1 MANYTGKRLD
11 GRYEVGELVGIGGMA
26 NVYKAYDHK
35 TGLTVAVKI
44 LKEDLAA
51 NEEFLR
57 RFRNESKAV
66 SLLSHPNI
74 VKVYDVNFTDK
85 INYIVMEYIDGIT
98 LKEYIEQSGALPY
111 KEALHFTVQI
121 LRALGHAHD
130 NGIVH
135 RDIKPHNIMLL
146 RDGSIKVTD
155 FGIAKFARAKVDTV
169 QDKAI
174 GSVHYIS
181 PEQARGEATGPG
193 ADIYSTGV
201 VLYEMLSGTLPFE
214 ADSAVSVAIKQIEA
228 QPESLRKINPSIP
241 EGLVDITERAMQKN
255 VKMRY
260 QSTAEMLKDISE
272 FRKNPSIHFEYK
284 YLSGPEAPVIK
295 NTGKTRK
302 NTVKKPNLGNT
313 LKEMLKKYLAE
324 PPNDEKGSDENMKS
338 PLIPALAGVAAAFVL
353 GTGIF
358 VFSLVSINSPFE
370 KTEDVVVPDLVGLKY
385 DVVKSSVNYEN
396 FIIEVDGTAEYND
409 EYERGEIFEQKPA
422 AGRTVKSGSKVVV
435 RVSAGVE
442 IITLPD
448 FVGEEATSV
457 FGKIR
462 ALGLDYTQ
470 ADVFSATVPSGFVV
484 STDPGKGSE
493 LKAGD
498 TVSVR
503 VSMGPDNKVV
513 QVPDLGGLSLEEA
526 RAALSEAGLSVGSIE
541 YRDSEAQSGTVIGQ
555 DPVYTSQVSEG
566 AYVNLTLSSG
576 DAIINSITLYIRLAD
591 NLPTIVNVS
600 ATQDG
605 EQVIGSQQLQPSLVR
620 VWKPTFVGNGT
631 ANVKIYVDGKLYMEY
646 GLDFDNEVSTLLTD
660 NSSEW

>member
-44 LKEDLAA
+44 LKEDLAS
-51 NEEFLR
+51 NDEFLR

-66 SLLSHPNI
+66 SVLSHPNI

-98 LKEYIEQSGALPY
+98 LKEYIERSGALPY

-146 RDGSIKVTD
+146 QDGSIKVTD

-228 QPESLRKINPSIP
+228 QPKPLGEINPNIP
-241 EGLVDITERAMQKN
+241 EGIVDITERAMQKN
-255 VKMRY
+255 AAMRY

-284 YLSGPEAPVIK
+284 YLSGAEIPPAK
-295 NTGKTRK
+295 NTAKTRR
-302 NTVKKPNLGNT
+302 NSVKKSNFGNT

-324 PPNDEKGSDENMKS
+324 PPNDEKGSDEDMKS

-370 KTEDVVVPDLVGLKY
+370 KTEDVLVPDLVGLKY
-385 DVVKSSVNYEN
+385 DVVKSSVNYDN

-462 ALGLDYTQ
+462 ALGLEYTQ
-470 ADVFSATVPSGFVV
+470 ADVFSSTVPSGFVV

-513 QVPDLGGLSLEEA
+513 QVPDLGGKSLEEA

-576 DAIINSITLYIRLAD
+576 DAIINSITLYVRLAD
-591 NLPTIVNVS
+591 NLPTIINVS